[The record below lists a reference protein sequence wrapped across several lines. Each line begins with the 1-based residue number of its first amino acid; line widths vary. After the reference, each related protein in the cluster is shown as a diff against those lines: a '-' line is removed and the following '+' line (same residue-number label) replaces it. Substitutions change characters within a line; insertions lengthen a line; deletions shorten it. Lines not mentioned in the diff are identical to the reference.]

1 MSVRRGRGRWRR
13 RREATRHH
21 SVKRENTVSIL
32 KAATGATVCTRH
44 QKHKLC
50 DISSIPCSNQ
60 IAIARARRGVLG
72 LGLPSA
78 RRAVPVTTLRN
89 STSVKV
95 CKECL
100 VNNNKSGD
108 GVEL

>member
-13 RREATRHH
+13 RETTRHL
-21 SVKRENTVSIL
+21 SAKKENTVSTV
-32 KAATGATVCTRH
+32 KEATGATVRR

-60 IAIARARRGVLG
+60 IAIARARRGVRG
-72 LGLPSA
+72 LDLPSA
-78 RRAVPVTTLRN
+78 KGAVLATTLQD

-108 GVEL
+108 GVVL